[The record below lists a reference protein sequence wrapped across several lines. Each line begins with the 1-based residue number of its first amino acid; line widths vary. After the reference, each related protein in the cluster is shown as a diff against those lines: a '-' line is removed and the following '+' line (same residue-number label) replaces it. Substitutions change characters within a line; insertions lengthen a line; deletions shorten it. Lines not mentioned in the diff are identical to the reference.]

1 MDSHF
6 EDRRDII
13 LQLRKLKGST
23 SEPLET
29 TSSAL
34 EMQPSP
40 AGLSGGGGNTVILN
54 PALHSAAG
62 LTKKSSLKTR
72 KATRPPALNLGK
84 EPVMMT
90 DRHAGPGIS
99 PSWKV
104 TFPDIEIHSPKDEQ
118 PDNLSISS
126 RGTSSTM
133 GYR

>member
-1 MDSHF
+1 
-6 EDRRDII
+6 
-13 LQLRKLKGST
+13 
-23 SEPLET
+23 
-29 TSSAL
+29 
-34 EMQPSP
+34 MQPSP
-40 AGLSGGGGNTVILN
+40 AGLSGSGGNTVILN

-72 KATRPPALNLGK
+72 KATQRPPALNLGK